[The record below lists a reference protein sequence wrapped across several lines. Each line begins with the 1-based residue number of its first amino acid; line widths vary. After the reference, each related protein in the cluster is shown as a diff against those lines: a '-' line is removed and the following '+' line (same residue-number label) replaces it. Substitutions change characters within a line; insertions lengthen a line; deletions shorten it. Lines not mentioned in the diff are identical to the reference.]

1 MFNALNMLGVRLD
14 PRLDR
19 LLSALARRRRT
30 TKSELAREAIQRYL
44 VEADLAARAKE
55 QSQRASRAK
64 GAGELEH
71 DDRGWTT

>member
-1 MFNALNMLGVRLD
+1 MLGVRLD

-44 VEADLAARAKE
+44 TEADLAARAKE
-55 QSQRASRAK
+55 QSQRASRKA
-64 GAGELEH
+64 APDEIEH